1 MIILHIT
8 DKASWAKAQQA
19 GIYRGDSL
27 KKEGFIHCCHLAQVD
42 QVLEKWYPDAVD
54 LMILEIETNVL
65 EADLVYENLEG
76 GEELFPHIYGP
87 LNLKAVVNAREVTS
101 R

>member
-8 DKASWAKAQQA
+8 DKKTWAEARKA

-27 KKEGFIHCCHLAQVD
+27 EKEGFIHCCQLAQVD

-54 LMILEIETNVL
+54 LIILEIETDVL
-65 EADLVYENLEG
+65 QADLVYENLEG
-76 GEELFPHIYGP
+76 GQELFPHIYGP

-101 R
+101 H